1 MTTQRKDQDQDQDQA
16 GKGKGKRKD
25 AGDRA
30 DSRDGAGALSSYFQK
45 YNLRP
50 GDGKAK
56 TGKQRPIAWKDFL
69 RVLHPWGKDGRE
81 EFLETRLI
89 RAPANIERMGRR
101 APAVEYFPDSK
112 ALLAR
117 LPTICKTAKEDALEV
132 FIGCASRRRR
142 KGGKDDLARAF
153 VLWADVDFKD
163 TPEVEARRLL
173 GEGCD
178 LAGIPPSMVVHTG
191 HGLHPYWRLLEPFAL
206 DTPDKIQQ
214 FEDLL
219 ERVRHFVRGDDVD
232 NADRIMRIA
241 GTANRK
247 DPTDVRYANI
257 EVFELGRT
265 YTLDAFQAL
274 PDPGKT
280 STKTEPGS
288 TSTTAK
294 GGTKGAKRTAGERE
308 PWLFRQARSQYLRG
322 VPENACALC
331 LIDADKT
338 EHDPPKGEDFIREKV
353 GEVYARKGGGTPL
366 PKATEELAEV
376 ANYRMETGVD
386 KNGDPKEY
394 TVAQSIHEIRK
405 QLFGATGEW
414 PRRVGPLLFHDDAG
428 TVRFLEKHEDLT
440 AWMQER
446 SALSWRGGSDV
457 SGRSLVRRGEFA
469 SHLRAK
475 VQDYKAVEELP
486 HEPRLE
492 AHYYAWNPPEGYEP
506 TGEHLAELL
515 DFFDNPATPQD
526 AVLIRAMFCTPVWGG
541 SPGRR
546 PAFVI
551 LADDR
556 GFGKTSLAGAVADL
570 CGGPV
575 DLEAND
581 RAEGRLVSRLLSPAA
596 LPKRVVRMDNI
607 KGVAESA
614 LVESL
619 ITSRVISGYRL
630 YHGDASRPN
639 TLTFIVTGN
648 ALALSRDLAERAYII
663 RLQRPTFRAGWEA
676 KLGAFLEAKRDY
688 IIADIGAALRGA
700 KAEYTLEDRHA
711 EWNAGVLARMTPDP
725 DPVLRLN
732 AERRGE
738 CDEDISDA
746 GIIEAAL
753 DAAADEIVRG
763 QTEAFRAA
771 GDDSEGPGSVFL
783 TSSRVADILAK
794 ALREPN
800 LSTRAV
806 RLRVE
811 EHIAGGRLPRVKPT
825 RTRTARGYYIDAGG
839 A

>member
-1 MTTQRKDQDQDQDQA
+1 MTIEKEVTPVTKNTKGTTRDKKRGTKEADNPAGNRGEAGPLQDHFSQYIARPGEGKAESITKRCDRIPDFGDNPELNVPIVDVARALGLDVKRTGAEDYATCPNADHDHDDKKPGLHLGGKKNLAHCFKCSWSVDTVGLVRTVRGYNAGDAFQWIRDEFRLPGPERNRNAKPADPIVELARRRGWNVGALEALGATSENGCVVFPMRDLEGKVTGRKRRRGDNTPFAGGQKSMT
-16 GKGKGKRKD
+16 GKGDHNGLFYPD
-25 AGDRA
+25 PFPNSNPALVVEGEA
-30 DSRDGAGALSSYFQK
+30 DCVAALSASWSAVVGTAGMNPGKPALEDLQRLLAGRACVLAPDPDESGAAWRDKLGQALVAVQARVDFIPS
-45 YNLRP
+45 NGEDLDARLRHEE
-50 GDGKAK
+50 DKA
-56 TGKQRPIAWKDFL
+56 A
-69 RVLHPWGKDGRE
+69 
-81 EFLETRLI
+81 
-89 RAPANIERMGRR
+89 
-101 APAVEYFPDSK
+101 
-112 ALLAR
+112 ALLA
-117 LPTICKTAKEDALEV
+117 LVKDALPWR
-132 FIGCASRRRR
+132 S
-142 KGGKDDLARAF
+142 
-153 VLWADVDFKD
+153 
-163 TPEVEARRLL
+163 PEA
-173 GEGCD
+173 
-178 LAGIPPSMVVHTG
+178 LAGES
-191 HGLHPYWRLLEPFAL
+191 
-206 DTPDKIQQ
+206 
-214 FEDLL
+214 
-219 ERVRHFVRGDDVD
+219 
-232 NADRIMRIA
+232 
-241 GTANRK
+241 
-247 DPTDVRYANI
+247 
-257 EVFELGRT
+257 
-265 YTLDAFQAL
+265 
-274 PDPGKT
+274 
-280 STKTEPGS
+280 
-288 TSTTAK
+288 
-294 GGTKGAKRTAGERE
+294 
-308 PWLFRQARSQYLRG
+308 
-322 VPENACALC
+322 
-331 LIDADKT
+331 
-338 EHDPPKGEDFIREKV
+338 
-353 GEVYARKGGGTPL
+353 
-366 PKATEELAEV
+366 EV

-676 KLGAFLEAKRDY
+676 KLGAFLEEKRNY
-688 IIADIGAALRGA
+688 ILADICAALRGE
-700 KAEYTLEDRHA
+700 KGEYTTEDRHA
-711 EWNAGVLARMTPDP
+711 EWNAGVLARMTSDP
-725 DPVLRLN
+725 DSVLRLN

-746 GIIEAAL
+746 GIIMAAL
-753 DAAADEIVRG
+753 DAAADEIIRG
-763 QTEAFRAA
+763 QTEAFRAS

-783 TSSRVADILAK
+783 TSSKVADILAK

-806 RLRVE
+806 RQRVQ
-811 EHIAGGRLPRVKPT
+811 EHIGAGRLPRVKPS
-825 RTRTARGYYIDAGG
+825 RTRMAKGYYVCMTGEV
-839 A
+839 